1 MSLQSY
7 YINLESAKVR
17 SQSLEKNY
25 QEQVTSSWPLHRINA
40 TNTQDIEALGVSG
53 NLTLTE
59 KACFFSHVKALE
71 ESLSNHDH
79 AFILEDDAH
88 FGVYS
93 NHAIEQAIRSLEDQ
107 PWDIL
112 YADLGLTNP
121 ANMVEFFMLR
131 KELFAQGNRAWK
143 LLKLENIAFVGATA
157 YIVNRN
163 SKKKL
168 HQFLKSQASLN
179 IPFDLVL
186 RNLVWSK
193 NLLAFMIFPFAT
205 TLSALADSSQIQ
217 IQQTEVIELVWNAFR
232 RLVWLEADDLG
243 SPKNPNLQELIKLVG
258 DSRSSAIGDLLTLSL
273 ANKFGTK

>member
-7 YINLESAKVR
+7 YINLDSAKAR
-17 SQSLEKNY
+17 SQSLESNY
-25 QEQVTSSWPLHRINA
+25 QERVTSSWPLHRINA
-40 TNTQDIEALGVSG
+40 TNTKDIEALGVSG
-53 NLTLTE
+53 DLTLTE

-71 ESLSNHDH
+71 ESLSNNDH

-93 NHAIEQAIRSLEDQ
+93 NHAIEQATRSLEDQ

-163 SKKKL
+163 SKNKL
-168 HQFLKSQASLN
+168 HQFLKSQVLLN

-193 NLLAFMIFPFAT
+193 NISAFMIFPFAT

-232 RLVWLEADDLG
+232 RLVWLEGDDLE
-243 SPKNPNLQELIKLVG
+243 SPKNPNLQDLIKLVA
-258 DSRSSAIGDLLTLSL
+258 DSRSSAIGDLLTLAL